1 MSEIAILGAGAFG
14 TALAISQANAG
25 RQVSLVARSEAHA
38 AAMSETR
45 RNADRL
51 PGVDLPDGV
60 TPTTEI
66 PGDAPIVLAAVP
78 SQVLR
83 DYLKPH
89 AGALKGRVIMACN
102 KGIDRQTGLTP
113 TATIASVCPDA
124 HIAVLSGPSF
134 AADIARGLPTALTI
148 AATDVARATDL
159 QSALATETLRL
170 YRSTDVTGVEL
181 GGALK
186 NVIAIAAGLAIGS
199 GLGQSAR
206 AALMTRGY
214 VEMTRYALAH
224 GAAADTLAGLS
235 GFGDLVLTCTSDKS
249 RNFAHG
255 LAFGRDELI
264 DTAKTVEGVETARI
278 VSKLAH
284 KAGIDVPITDLVNAV
299 LSRKM
304 TIQDARAALLS
315 RPLKEE

>member
-1 MSEIAILGAGAFG
+1 
-14 TALAISQANAG
+14 
-25 RQVSLVARSEAHA
+25 
-38 AAMSETR
+38 
-45 RNADRL
+45 
-51 PGVDLPDGV
+51 
-60 TPTTEI
+60 
-66 PGDAPIVLAAVP
+66 
-78 SQVLR
+78 
-83 DYLKPH
+83 
-89 AGALKGRVIMACN
+89 MACN
-102 KGIDRQTGLTP
+102 RGIDRQTGLTP
-113 TATIASVCPDA
+113 TATIASVSPDA

-224 GAAADTLAGLS
+224 GAAAATLARAVRL
-235 GFGDLVLTCTSDKS
+235 
-249 RNFAHG
+249 R
-255 LAFGRDELI
+255 
-264 DTAKTVEGVETARI
+264 
-278 VSKLAH
+278 
-284 KAGIDVPITDLVNAV
+284 PIWC
-299 LSRKM
+299 
-304 TIQDARAALLS
+304 
-315 RPLKEE
+315 